1 MKLSFKLLAVLVS
14 ASFCLQQASEAT
26 ITVIN
31 NNDSGLGSLREAIS
45 ASYSGDTIDF
55 DSSLNGQTITLTSGE
70 LFIRFKNLTISGP
83 SANLLVING
92 NAAGRVFHITS
103 LSDVTI
109 SGLTITNGAT
119 TGYGGGIYNEKSMLT
134 ITNCTLSGNSADYG
148 GGIYNDGHDFDWT
161 TTITN
166 CTLSG
171 NSATSDGGGIYSF
184 DWTTTITNCTLSG
197 NSAAARGGAIYNRV
211 FNNRKASLEIFSST
225 LSGNSARW
233 AGGIVHSASP
243 RSGMAII
250 GNTILKGQEN
260 IVSLGGSFSSG
271 GYNLSNDNGGG
282 FLTRTGDQI
291 NTDPLLGPLQD
302 NGGPTWTHALLVDSP
317 AIDKGKNFTATTDQR
332 GSGYART
339 VDNPSIT
346 NATGG
351 DGTDIVSFE
360 VQAPTSTPPRTT
372 TPRLRPTPAPRPSP

>member
-171 NSATSDGGGIYSF
+171 NSA
-184 DWTTTITNCTLSG
+184 
-197 NSAAARGGAIYNRV
+197 
-211 FNNRKASLEIFSST
+211 
-225 LSGNSARW
+225 RW

>member
-134 ITNCTLSGNSADYG
+134 ITNC
-148 GGIYNDGHDFDWT
+148 
-161 TTITN
+161 
-166 CTLSG
+166 
-171 NSATSDGGGIYSF
+171 
-184 DWTTTITNCTLSG
+184 
-197 NSAAARGGAIYNRV
+197 
-211 FNNRKASLEIFSST
+211 T